1 MLAIR
6 MLKSRNRKHESPPVV
21 QLPEAYIH
29 LANGL
34 GDRMLDIIGL
44 FILCKYL
51 NYAPTVNLNS
61 NISHW
66 GSYDLRLFHLNGIRI
81 TDTDNTPFSVKIIH
95 PSASTSPY
103 MMFEFI
109 QKYIPTITFDEISAE
124 YGNAAKFI
132 FQPSKIIKSR
142 IPEGIQ
148 TAYGIHLR
156 RSDKVAEGHDVRHI
170 STVNEFDVITN
181 KILDDVSAIITT
193 EEAPAFLIV
202 SEDEGWK
209 TEFTQKV
216 RTIAGNRPIRF
227 ITPDYSNPG
236 EYQNFVSILDL
247 FCLSQCKTIFQGVK
261 YSTFSI
267 LASLLGAGKL
277 NNYSHCLPQDKEC
290 LIHCWKSAIEINGAK
305 NMNVEEHRRRVRDFS
320 IGIIDTNIQSKHT

>member
-1 MLAIR
+1 
-6 MLKSRNRKHESPPVV
+6 MLKSRNRLPSPPPP
-21 QLPEAYIH
+21 PEAYIH
-29 LANGL
+29 VLNGL
-34 GDRMLDIIGL
+34 GDRMLDIIGC

-51 NYAPTVNLNS
+51 NYSPTVNLNS

-81 TDTDNTPFSVKIIH
+81 TDTDNTPFSVNSVN
-95 PSASTSPY
+95 PSTSTSPY

-109 QKYIPTITFDEISAE
+109 QKYIPSVTFDEISAE
-124 YGNAAKFI
+124 YSKNAKFI

-148 TAYGIHLR
+148 RAYGIHLR

-170 STVNEFDVITN
+170 NTVNDFDVITN
-181 KILDDVSAIITT
+181 KILDDVSAIIMT
-193 EEAPAFLIV
+193 EEAPSFLIV

-227 ITPDYSNPG
+227 ITPNYSNPDG
-236 EYQNFVSILDL
+236 YQNLVSILDL

-277 NNYSHCLPQDKEC
+277 KNYALCLPRGKEC
-290 LIHCWKSAIEINGAK
+290 FIHCWNSAIEVNGTK
-305 NMNVEEHRRRVRDFS
+305 NMDVEEHRQNARDF
-320 IGIIDTNIQSKHT
+320 GICKIDTNIHGKHQ